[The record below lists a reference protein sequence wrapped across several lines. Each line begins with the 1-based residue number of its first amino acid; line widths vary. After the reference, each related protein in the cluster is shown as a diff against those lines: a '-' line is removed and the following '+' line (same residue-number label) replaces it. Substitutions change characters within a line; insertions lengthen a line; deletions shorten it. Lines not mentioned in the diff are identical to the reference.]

1 MPLWQTA
8 WQHGIVFGTS
18 AATWQL
24 EDPEYA
30 QLVEHEAAILFTED
44 DLLWW
49 RLRPTPDS
57 ALDFQYADQFMAFA
71 ERNQQLVLG
80 AHLVWDEGFGE
91 EWTEDDLWGMDEE
104 TARRLLFE
112 TVEQVVGRYRG
123 RVAGWIVVNEAID
136 AHEEDGLRRDYPWY
150 ETIGPS
156 YIEESFQIAHAADPD
171 ATLLLN
177 EFGFETDDEFD
188 SAADKRAKA
197 LLVLDQLLDADAPV
211 HALGVQAHL
220 EADGFAEK
228 FDAAGYQQFLSEV
241 ADRGL
246 KILITELDVL
256 DDGLPADSAERDAA
270 IAEAYRLYL
279 DTALAE
285 PAVAAVITFGLSDRY
300 TWLQE
305 DYPREDEEPRRPL
318 PFDDELQ
325 PKPAYDALRV
335 PWKMPRTAILCG
347 RCKELR
353 VLDQLSYYRHVT
365 GNLIAERRS
374 EKEHDVAEKRRLWNA
389 YQDLRAGRISRRD
402 FLQRAAAL
410 GVALRSPWVCCD

>member
-1 MPLWQTA
+1 VPLWQTA
-8 WQHGIVFGTS
+8 WQHSIVFGTS
-18 AATWQL
+18 TTTWQL
-24 EDPEYA
+24 EDPDYA

-57 ALDFQYADQFMAFA
+57 DLDFQYADQFMAFA
-71 ERNQQLVLG
+71 ERNRQLVLG

-91 EWTEDDLWGMDEE
+91 EWTEDDLWGLDEE
-104 TARRLLFE
+104 SARSLLFE
-112 TVEQVVGRYRG
+112 TIEQVVGRYRG

-156 YIEESFQIAHAADPD
+156 YIEESFHVAHDADPD

-188 SAADKRAKA
+188 SAAAKRAKA

-246 KILITELDVL
+246 KILITEMDVL
-256 DDGLPADSAERDAA
+256 DDGLPADSAERDIA
-270 IAEAYRLYL
+270 IADAYRLYL

-285 PAVAAVITFGLSDRY
+285 PAVASVITFGLSDRY

-305 DYPREDEEPRRPL
+305 DYPREDGEPRRPL

-325 PKPAYDALRV
+325 PKPAYDALQSALASAR
-335 PWKMPRTAILCG
+335 PR
-347 RCKELR
+347 
-353 VLDQLSYYRHVT
+353 DP
-365 GNLIAERRS
+365 
-374 EKEHDVAEKRRLWNA
+374 LWHIP
-389 YQDLRAGRISRRD
+389 RAG
-402 FLQRAAAL
+402 
-410 GVALRSPWVCCD
+410 

>member
-1 MPLWQTA
+1 VPLWQTA

-24 EDPEYA
+24 EDPDYA

-71 ERNQQLVLG
+71 EQNRQLVLG

-112 TVEQVVGRYRG
+112 TVEQVVARYRG

-136 AHEEDGLRRDYPWY
+136 AHEQDGMRRDYPWY

-156 YIEESFQIAHAADPD
+156 YAEESFQIAHDADPD

-270 IAEAYRLYL
+270 IADAYRLYL

-325 PKPAYDALRV
+325 PKPAYEALQSALEQAADRD
-335 PWKMPRTAILCG
+335 PLWQIPR
-347 RCKELR
+347 
-353 VLDQLSYYRHVT
+353 
-365 GNLIAERRS
+365 
-374 EKEHDVAEKRRLWNA
+374 
-389 YQDLRAGRISRRD
+389 QD
-402 FLQRAAAL
+402 
-410 GVALRSPWVCCD
+410 

>member
-1 MPLWQTA
+1 MREAHRLTRRSALLGAAGVTAAGLIGGPGIAAAYQATPQATPISRVPLWQTA

-24 EDPEYA
+24 EDPDYA

-57 ALDFQYADQFMAFA
+57 ELDFQYADQFMAFA
-71 ERNQQLVLG
+71 EQNRQLVLG

-112 TVEQVVGRYRG
+112 TVEQVVGRYRA

-136 AHEEDGLRRDYPWY
+136 AHEEDGWRRDFPWY

-156 YIEESFQIAHAADPD
+156 YAEESFQIAHDADPD

-197 LLVLDQLLDADAPV
+197 LLVLDQLLDAGAPV

-220 EADGFAEK
+220 EADGVAEK
-228 FDAAGYQQFLSEV
+228 FDTAGYQQFLSEV

-246 KILITELDVL
+246 KILVTELDVL
-256 DDGLPADSAERDAA
+256 DDGLPADSTERDTA

-279 DTALAE
+279 DTALVE

-305 DYPREDEEPRRPL
+305 DYPREDEAPRRPL

-325 PKPAYDALRV
+325 PKPAYEALQSALEDAQDRD
-335 PWKMPRTAILCG
+335 P
-347 RCKELR
+347 
-353 VLDQLSYYRHVT
+353 
-365 GNLIAERRS
+365 
-374 EKEHDVAEKRRLWNA
+374 LW
-389 YQDLRAGRISRRD
+389 QV
-402 FLQRAAAL
+402 QRA
-410 GVALRSPWVCCD
+410 SST

>member
-1 MPLWQTA
+1 VPLWQTA

-24 EDPEYA
+24 EDPDYA

-49 RLRPTPDS
+49 RLRPTPES
-57 ALDFQYADQFMAFA
+57 ELDFQYADQFMAFA
-71 ERNQQLVLG
+71 EQNRQLVLG

-123 RVAGWIVVNEAID
+123 RVTGWIVVNEAID
-136 AHEEDGLRRDYPWY
+136 AHEQDGMRRDYPWY

-156 YIEESFQIAHAADPD
+156 YAEEAFQIAHDADPD

-197 LLVLDQLLDADAPV
+197 LLVLDQLLGADAPV

-270 IAEAYRLYL
+270 IAEAYRIYL

-285 PAVAAVITFGLSDRY
+285 PAVAALITFGLSDRY

-318 PFDDELQ
+318 PFDEELQ
-325 PKPAYDALRV
+325 PKPAYEALQSALEQAADRD
-335 PWKMPRTAILCG
+335 P
-347 RCKELR
+347 
-353 VLDQLSYYRHVT
+353 
-365 GNLIAERRS
+365 
-374 EKEHDVAEKRRLWNA
+374 LW
-389 YQDLRAGRISRRD
+389 QIPRAG
-402 FLQRAAAL
+402 
-410 GVALRSPWVCCD
+410 

>member
-1 MPLWQTA
+1 MRIAHRLTRRSALLGAAGVAAAGLVGGQKTAAAYQATPQATPISRVPLWQTA

-18 AATWQL
+18 TTTWQL
-24 EDPEYA
+24 EDPDYA
-30 QLVEHEAAILFTED
+30 QVVEHEAAILFTED

-57 ALDFQYADQFMAFA
+57 DLDFQYADQFMAFA
-71 ERNQQLVLG
+71 ERNRQLVLG

-91 EWTEDDLWGMDEE
+91 EWTEDDLWGLDEE
-104 TARRLLFE
+104 SARGLLFD
-112 TVEQVVGRYRG
+112 TIEQVVGRYRG

-156 YIEESFQIAHAADPD
+156 YIEEAFHIAHDADPN

-211 HALGVQAHL
+211 HALGVQGHL

-228 FDAAGYQQFLSEV
+228 FDAAGYQQFLSAV

-270 IAEAYRLYL
+270 IADAYRLYL

-285 PAVAAVITFGLSDRY
+285 PA
-300 TWLQE
+300 
-305 DYPREDEEPRRPL
+305 
-318 PFDDELQ
+318 
-325 PKPAYDALRV
+325 
-335 PWKMPRTAILCG
+335 
-347 RCKELR
+347 
-353 VLDQLSYYRHVT
+353 
-365 GNLIAERRS
+365 
-374 EKEHDVAEKRRLWNA
+374 
-389 YQDLRAGRISRRD
+389 
-402 FLQRAAAL
+402 
-410 GVALRSPWVCCD
+410 

>member
-1 MPLWQTA
+1 MREAQRLSRRSALLGAAGVTATSLIGGSGTTAAYQATPQAAPIPRVPLWQTA

-24 EDPEYA
+24 EDPDYA
-30 QLVEHEAAILFTED
+30 RLVEHEAAILFTED

-57 ALDFQYADQFMAFA
+57 ALNFQYADQFMAFA
-71 ERNQQLVLG
+71 GQNRQLVLG

-104 TARRLLFE
+104 TARRLLFD
-112 TVEQVVGRYRG
+112 TVDQVVGRYRG
-123 RVAGWIVVNEAID
+123 RVASWIVVNEAID
-136 AHEEDGLRRDYPWY
+136 AHEADGLRRDFPWY

-156 YIEESFQIAHAADPD
+156 YAAESFQIAHDADPD

-188 SAADKRAKA
+188 SAADKRARA

-220 EADGFAEK
+220 EADGFTEK
-228 FDAAGYQQFLSEV
+228 FDAAGYQHFLSEV
-241 ADRGL
+241 ADRDL

-256 DDGLPADSAERDAA
+256 DDGLPADSAERDAV
-270 IAEAYRLYL
+270 IADAYRHYL
-279 DTALAE
+279 DAALAE

-305 DYPREDEEPRRPL
+305 DYPREDGEPRRPL

-325 PKPAYDALRV
+325 PKPAHDALQNALEDATDRD
-335 PWKMPRTAILCG
+335 P
-347 RCKELR
+347 
-353 VLDQLSYYRHVT
+353 
-365 GNLIAERRS
+365 
-374 EKEHDVAEKRRLWNA
+374 LW
-389 YQDLRAGRISRRD
+389 QV
-402 FLQRAAAL
+402 QRASGA
-410 GVALRSPWVCCD
+410 

>member
-1 MPLWQTA
+1 MREAQRLSRRSALLGAAGVTATSRIGGLGNTAAYQATPQATPISRVPLWQTA

-24 EDPEYA
+24 EDPDYA
-30 QLVEHEAAILFTED
+30 RLVEHEAALLFTED

-49 RLRPTPDS
+49 RLRPTPIS
-57 ALDFQYADQFMAFA
+57 ELDFQFADQFMAFA
-71 ERNQQLVLG
+71 EQNRQLVLG

-104 TARRLLFE
+104 TARRLLFD

-136 AHEEDGLRRDYPWY
+136 AHEADGLRRDFPWY

-156 YIEESFQIAHAADPD
+156 YAAESFQIAHDADPD

-197 LLVLDQLLDADAPV
+197 LLVLDQLLDDGAPV

-220 EADGFAEK
+220 EVDGFTEK
-228 FDAAGYQQFLSEV
+228 FDAAGYQHFLSEV

-256 DDGLPADSAERDAA
+256 DDGLPADSVERDAA
-270 IAEAYRLYL
+270 IADAYRLYL

-305 DYPREDEEPRRPL
+305 DYPREDGEPRRPL

-325 PKPAYDALRV
+325 PKPAHDALQSALEDATDRD
-335 PWKMPRTAILCG
+335 P
-347 RCKELR
+347 
-353 VLDQLSYYRHVT
+353 
-365 GNLIAERRS
+365 
-374 EKEHDVAEKRRLWNA
+374 LW
-389 YQDLRAGRISRRD
+389 QV
-402 FLQRAAAL
+402 QRASGA
-410 GVALRSPWVCCD
+410 

>member
-1 MPLWQTA
+1 MSDDHRLTRRSALLSAAGIAAADLVGHRKYAAASQATPQATPISRTPLWQTA
-8 WQHGIVFGTS
+8 WERGIVFGTS

-24 EDPEYA
+24 EDPDYA
-30 QLVEHEAAILFTED
+30 QLVDHEAAILFTED

-57 ALDFQYADQFMAFA
+57 NLDFQYADQFMAFA

-91 EWTEDDLWGMDEE
+91 EWSEDDLWEMDEE

-112 TVEQVVGRYRG
+112 TAEQVVGRYRG

-150 ETIGPS
+150 QTIGPY
-156 YIEESFQIAHAADPD
+156 YIEESFHVAHDADPD

-220 EADGFAEK
+220 EADGFTEK

-246 KILITELDVL
+246 KILITEMDVL
-256 DDGLPADSAERDAA
+256 DDGLPADSAERDIA
-270 IAEAYRLYL
+270 IAAAYRLYL

-285 PAVAAVITFGLSDRY
+285 PAVASVITFGLSDRY

-305 DYPREDEEPRRPL
+305 DYPREDGEPRRPL

-325 PKPAYDALRV
+325 PKPAYDALQSALASAR
-335 PWKMPRTAILCG
+335 
-347 RCKELR
+347 LR
-353 VLDQLSYYRHVT
+353 DP
-365 GNLIAERRS
+365 
-374 EKEHDVAEKRRLWNA
+374 LWHIP
-389 YQDLRAGRISRRD
+389 RAG
-402 FLQRAAAL
+402 
-410 GVALRSPWVCCD
+410 

>member
-1 MPLWQTA
+1 MRNAHRLTRRSALLGAAGAAAAGLVGGPGITAYQATPQATPISRVPLWQTA
-8 WQHGIVFGTS
+8 WQRGIVFGTS

-30 QLVEHEAAILFTED
+30 QLVAHEAAILFTED

-49 RLRPTPDS
+49 RLKPTPDS
-57 ALDFQYADQFMAFA
+57 ALDFQYADQFIAFA

-91 EWTEDDLWGMDEE
+91 EWTEDDLWGLDEE
-104 TARRLLFE
+104 AARSLLFE
-112 TVEQVVGRYRG
+112 TVEQVVARYRG

-156 YIEESFQIAHAADPD
+156 YIEEAFHVAHDADPD

-188 SAADKRAKA
+188 SAADKRARA

-211 HALGVQAHL
+211 HALGVQGHL
-220 EADGFAEK
+220 VAEGFTEK

-256 DDGLPADSAERDAA
+256 DDGLPADSAAA
-270 IAEAYRLYL
+270 IADAYRLYL

-285 PAVAAVITFGLSDRY
+285 PVVASVITFGLSDRY

-325 PKPAYDALRV
+325 PKPAYEALASALEE
-335 PWKMPRTAILCG
+335 AIDRDPLW
-347 RCKELR
+347 
-353 VLDQLSYYRHVT
+353 Q
-365 GNLIAERRS
+365 IPRRS
-374 EKEHDVAEKRRLWNA
+374 
-389 YQDLRAGRISRRD
+389 
-402 FLQRAAAL
+402 
-410 GVALRSPWVCCD
+410 

>member
-1 MPLWQTA
+1 MREAQRLSRRSALLGAAGVTATSLIGGSGTTAAYQATPQAASISRVPLWQTA

-24 EDPEYA
+24 EDPDYA
-30 QLVEHEAAILFTED
+30 RLVEHDAALLFTED

-57 ALDFQYADQFMAFA
+57 DLDFQYADQFMAFA
-71 ERNQQLVLG
+71 EQNRQLVLG

-104 TARRLLFE
+104 TARRLLFD
-112 TVEQVVGRYRG
+112 TVEQVVERYRG

-136 AHEEDGLRRDYPWY
+136 AHEADGLRRDFPWY

-156 YIEESFQIAHAADPD
+156 YAAESFQIAHDADPD

-197 LLVLDQLLDADAPV
+197 LLVLDQLLDDGAPV

-220 EADGFAEK
+220 EVDGFTEK
-228 FDAAGYQQFLSEV
+228 FDAAGYQHFLSEV

-256 DDGLPADSAERDAA
+256 DDGLPADSVERDAA
-270 IAEAYRLYL
+270 IADAYRLYL

-305 DYPREDEEPRRPL
+305 DYPREDGEPRRPL

-325 PKPAYDALRV
+325 PKPAHDALQNALEDATDRD
-335 PWKMPRTAILCG
+335 P
-347 RCKELR
+347 
-353 VLDQLSYYRHVT
+353 
-365 GNLIAERRS
+365 
-374 EKEHDVAEKRRLWNA
+374 LW
-389 YQDLRAGRISRRD
+389 QV
-402 FLQRAAAL
+402 QRASGA
-410 GVALRSPWVCCD
+410 

>member
-1 MPLWQTA
+1 MREAQRLSRRSALLGAAGVTATSLIGGSGTTAAYQATPQAAPIPRVPLWQTA
-8 WQHGIVFGTS
+8 WERGIVFGTS

-24 EDPEYA
+24 EDPDYA

-57 ALDFQYADQFMAFA
+57 NLDFQYADQFMAFA

-80 AHLVWDEGFGE
+80 AHLVWDAGFGE
-91 EWTEDDLWGMDEE
+91 EWSADDLWEMAEE

-112 TVEQVVGRYRG
+112 TAEQAVGRYRG

-150 ETIGPS
+150 QTIGPS
-156 YIEESFQIAHAADPD
+156 YVEESFHIAHDADPD

-220 EADGFAEK
+220 EADGFGEK
-228 FDAAGYQQFLSEV
+228 FGAAAYRQFLSEV

-246 KILITELDVL
+246 KILITEMDVL
-256 DDGLPADSAERDAA
+256 DDGLPADRAERDAA
-270 IAEAYRLYL
+270 IADAYQLYL

-305 DYPREDEEPRRPL
+305 DYPREDGEPRRPL

-325 PKPAYDALRV
+325 PKPAYKAL
-335 PWKMPRTAILCG
+335 AGAL
-347 RCKELR
+347 EEAAD
-353 VLDQLSYYRHVT
+353 LDP
-365 GNLIAERRS
+365 
-374 EKEHDVAEKRRLWNA
+374 LW
-389 YQDLRAGRISRRD
+389 QI
-402 FLQRAAAL
+402 QRQ
-410 GVALRSPWVCCD
+410 G

>member
-1 MPLWQTA
+1 MREAQRLSRRSALLGAAGVTATSLIGGSGTTAAYQATPQAASISRVPLWQTA

-24 EDPEYA
+24 EDPDYA
-30 QLVEHEAAILFTED
+30 RLVEHEAAILFTED

-57 ALDFQYADQFMAFA
+57 ALNFQYADQFMAFA
-71 ERNQQLVLG
+71 GQNRQLVLG

-104 TARRLLFE
+104 TARRLLFD
-112 TVEQVVGRYRG
+112 TVDQVVGRYRG

-136 AHEEDGLRRDYPWY
+136 AHEADGLRRDFPWY

-156 YIEESFQIAHAADPD
+156 YAAESFQIAHDADPD

-188 SAADKRAKA
+188 SAADKRARA

-220 EADGFAEK
+220 EADGFTEK
-228 FDAAGYQQFLSEV
+228 FDAAGYQHFLSEV

-256 DDGLPADSAERDAA
+256 DDGLPADGVERDAA
-270 IAEAYRLYL
+270 IADAYRHYL
-279 DTALAE
+279 DAALAE

-305 DYPREDEEPRRPL
+305 DYPREDGEPRRPL

-325 PKPAYDALRV
+325 PKPAHDALQNALEDATDRD
-335 PWKMPRTAILCG
+335 P
-347 RCKELR
+347 
-353 VLDQLSYYRHVT
+353 
-365 GNLIAERRS
+365 
-374 EKEHDVAEKRRLWNA
+374 LW
-389 YQDLRAGRISRRD
+389 QV
-402 FLQRAAAL
+402 QRAS
-410 GVALRSPWVCCD
+410 GT